1 MEITAK
7 EVIDN
12 NDNNNNDNRK
22 LNRFKTCGLWAVLYG
37 LIWTVCLYKNTSGI
51 MTIVFAVATIAYLY
65 LIIIRSAKSR
75 ADGYG
80 VKDKFIYKPVVP
92 YLVGILLLGASV
104 FCTDDSFIIFMNY
117 IGIYILAMT
126 VLLMCFGNL
135 ERFGLAGYINSLIGM
150 AVAPF
155 KYIFSIFGDGFMYMR
170 TRKDK
175 ASIIPYIALGIAL
188 ALPLMALVI
197 VMLSNADVVFK
208 TFVEKGV
215 NNLEISSNMVGFIV
229 LLIVSVV
236 YAYGVYCRVN
246 EYSFLSVYTNQ
257 KNVEPVIGIAFSIM
271 LTMVY
276 VVFSGIQIITLFA
289 KEHMLPD
296 GYTYSEYA
304 RQGFFQL
311 LFVAVINLVVVLIC
325 NHVFKDNKL
334 LKIILTVMCGCTYI
348 MIISSA
354 VRITMYIKTYDL
366 TYLRLLVIFALINLS
381 CLFAGAIISIYNKPF
396 NLVRYIIMICGV
408 LYIIL
413 SFAHPDAIIARYNL
427 DRCIERMENADEGE
441 YDMDISYVLECSD
454 DATYYVYKFYNEL
467 DRRSEVN
474 DDNEIF
480 TITQNECMSY
490 FRDISFDYRYRT
502 SDNKIR
508 GFNLSRYRAY
518 RVSDKEIEK

>member
-12 NDNNNNDNRK
+12 NDNNNNNNNDNRK

-75 ADGYG
+75 AYGYG

-175 ASIIPYIALGIAL
+175 VSIIPYIALGIAL

-229 LLIVSVV
+229 SLIVSVV
-236 YAYGVYCRVN
+236 YAYGIYCRMN

-289 KEHMLPD
+289 KERMLPD

-311 LFVAVINLVVVLIC
+311 LFVAAMNLIVVLIC

-381 CLFAGAIISIYNKPF
+381 CLFAGAIISVYNKKF
-396 NLVRYIIMICGV
+396 NLVKYIIMVCGA
-408 LYIIL
+408 LYITL
-413 SFAHPDAIIARYNL
+413 SFVHPTAIIARYNL
-427 DRCIERMENADEGE
+427 DKSIERIENADGE
-441 YDMDISYVLECSD
+441 VFDIDISYVLGCSD
-454 DATYYVYKFYNEL
+454 DATYYVYKFYDEINTM
-467 DRRSEVN
+467 SYTNN
-474 DDNEIF
+474 DMK
-480 TITQNECMSY
+480 NECMLY
-490 FRDISFDYRYRT
+490 FRNVRFDYRT

-518 RVSDKEIEK
+518 RASDKAIEK

>member
-1 MEITAK
+1 MGIMNEENT
-7 EVIDN
+7 DN
-12 NDNNNNDNRK
+12 KGDNDKK
-22 LNRFKTCGLWAVLYG
+22 LGRFKTCGLWSVLYG
-37 LIWTVCLYKNTSGI
+37 VCWTVCLYKNISGI
-51 MTIVFAVATIAYLY
+51 MTVLFVMATIVYLY
-65 LIIIRSAKSR
+65 LIITRSDKSK
-75 ADGYG
+75 AYGYG
-80 VKDKFIYKPVVP
+80 VRDKFIYKPVIP
-92 YLVGILLLGASV
+92 YLAGILLLGASV
-104 FCTDDSFIIFMNY
+104 FCTDDAFIIFMDY
-117 IGIYILAMT
+117 IGIYILSMT
-126 VLLMCFGNL
+126 VLFICFGSL
-135 ERFGLAGYINSLIGM
+135 ERFGLVGYISCLINM
-150 AVAPF
+150 VLAPF
-155 KYIFSIFGDGFMYMR
+155 KYLFSIFGDGFVYMKA
-170 TRKDK
+170 RKNK
-175 ASIIPYIALGIAL
+175 TSVIPYIVLGMAL
-188 ALPLMALVI
+188 AIPLMAVVI
-197 VMLSNADVVFK
+197 IMLSNADVVFK

-215 NNLEISSNMVGFIV
+215 NSLDISSNMIGFIA
-229 LLIVSVV
+229 LLIISVV

-246 EYSFLSVYTNQ
+246 EYSFLSIYTNP
-257 KNVEPVIGIAFSIM
+257 KNAEPVIGITFSIM

-289 KEHMLPD
+289 KERMLPY

-325 NHVFKDNKL
+325 NHVFRDNKL

-354 VRITMYIKTYDL
+354 VRITMYIRTYDL

-381 CLFAGAIISIYNKPF
+381 CLFAGAIISIYNKAF
-396 NLVRYIIMICGV
+396 NLVRYIIMICGA

-413 SFAHPDAIIARYNL
+413 SFAHPDAIIAGYNL

-454 DATYYVYKFYNEL
+454 DAAYYVYRFYNEL

-474 DDNEIF
+474 DDNIIF

-502 SDNKIR
+502 TSDNKIR

-518 RVSDKEIEK
+518 RTSDKAIEK